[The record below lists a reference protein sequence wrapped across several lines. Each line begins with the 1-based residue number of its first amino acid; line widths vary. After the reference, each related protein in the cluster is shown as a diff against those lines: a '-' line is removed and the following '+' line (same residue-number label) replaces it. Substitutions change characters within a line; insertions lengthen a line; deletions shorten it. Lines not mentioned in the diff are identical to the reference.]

1 VCTLIALHRRNSGA
15 PLVIA
20 ANRDEYLDRPSE
32 GPALRNTP
40 HGLIAA
46 PRDLRAGGT
55 WLGLN
60 GSGVFAAVTNRP
72 CTGREPDERRR
83 SRGLLVMNALRWQR
97 ADEAAEKLEIESLQS
112 GAYSPFNLFV
122 ADSENCFLF
131 TYDESSRR
139 IDLGPGA
146 HVIGN
151 VDPEASLSPKLAE
164 LDRAVHR
171 IAEKD
176 CDRPLDAL
184 AEVCRTHTG
193 NGNALDGI
201 CVHAKGYGTRS
212 STLLQF
218 GPEEDDRVFRYAD
231 GAPCCTEYEDY
242 TPLLHDLRHE
252 SGYAAGATAERSAS

>member
-1 VCTLIALHRRNSGA
+1 
-15 PLVIA
+15 
-20 ANRDEYLDRPSE
+20 
-32 GPALRNTP
+32 
-40 HGLIAA
+40 
-46 PRDLRAGGT
+46 
-55 WLGLN
+55 
-60 GSGVFAAVTNRP
+60 
-72 CTGREPDERRR
+72 
-83 SRGLLVMNALRWQR
+83 M
-97 ADEAAEKLEIESLQS
+97 
-112 GAYSPFNLFV
+112 
-122 ADSENCFLF
+122 
-131 TYDESSRR
+131 
-139 IDLGPGA
+139 
-146 HVIGN
+146 IGN

-184 AEVCRTHTG
+184 AEVCRTHTD

-231 GAPCCTEYEDY
+231 GAPCCTEYKDY